1 MAEDE
6 RLTQF
11 LQCVNEDDERE
22 YELKEEHLPFL
33 FRALHSLASKWH
45 GFCLQLD
52 VKELDQIER
61 NGTKVDDCLVLGLQ
75 SWLKD
80 VHVSWR
86 QLIRAIYQPAGG
98 GNPRLAR
105 DVAHSFKEMCTF
117 KPSAIAQ
124 NTSTGNIGDFYKNIE
139 SAVKDIQTMLDSK
152 VAARWYQL
160 GITLG
165 ARVSDLEMIRL
176 EKQPAL
182 DCERMMLQEWLRNC
196 DNTTWQRLV
205 DSVGHV
211 AGGNH
216 QRLARTLSENKHT

>member
-105 DVAHSFKEMCTF
+105 DVAHSFK
-117 KPSAIAQ
+117 
-124 NTSTGNIGDFYKNIE
+124 
-139 SAVKDIQTMLDSK
+139 
-152 VAARWYQL
+152 
-160 GITLG
+160 GILYSIIII
-165 ARVSDLEMIRL
+165 V
-176 EKQPAL
+176 
-182 DCERMMLQEWLRNC
+182 
-196 DNTTWQRLV
+196 
-205 DSVGHV
+205 
-211 AGGNH
+211 
-216 QRLARTLSENKHT
+216 

>member
-1 MAEDE
+1 M
-6 RLTQF
+6 
-11 LQCVNEDDERE
+11 
-22 YELKEEHLPFL
+22 
-33 FRALHSLASKWH
+33 
-45 GFCLQLD
+45 
-52 VKELDQIER
+52 
-61 NGTKVDDCLVLGLQ
+61 VD
-75 SWLKD
+75 
-80 VHVSWR
+80 
-86 QLIRAIYQPAGG
+86 
-98 GNPRLAR
+98 
-105 DVAHSFKEMCTF
+105 
-117 KPSAIAQ
+117 
-124 NTSTGNIGDFYKNIE
+124 TGDSYKNIE

-165 ARVSDLEMIRL
+165 AQVSDLEMIRL

-182 DCERMMLQEWLRNC
+182 DSERMMLQEWLRNC